1 MLRADYCG
9 TGVSYTI
16 DGALIDVHDRL
27 GIQQMT
33 QPDWPIE
40 AEWGPNGARCMAPE
54 SISRFPSA
62 GEVPPCYA
70 KLARTGCGAS
80 FHGSPGAFIIDR
92 YQKLAP

>member
-1 MLRADYCG
+1 
-9 TGVSYTI
+9 
-16 DGALIDVHDRL
+16 
-27 GIQQMT
+27 
-33 QPDWPIE
+33 
-40 AEWGPNGARCMAPE
+40 MAPE

-80 FHGSPGAFIIDR
+80 FHGKPGTFIVDR